1 ADCCK
6 KKKRC
11 DNDHHADCC
20 KKENIQFQLQQQQQK
35 QEQLQDRT
43 QNDTNTISNVGNPVV
58 NVNVSNDTSSN
69 GVSIPQTNSAF
80 SAATQGSTVLQ
91 PLAGTLPLAKVFF
104 PNELLDLG
112 NEYDPSTSTFT
123 AKNSGVYLFITS
135 LNFFP
140 DPIGVPYQ
148 VRVQIQVNGS
158 SVGTDDE
165 FTRGDSG
172 DLTLVISLSAKVNLN
187 AGDTVEV
194 FASSTTPGVLLPG
207 KATRFEGARFPSPTA

>member
-1 ADCCK
+1 M
-6 KKKRC
+6 
-11 DNDHHADCC
+11 
-20 KKENIQFQLQQQQQK
+20 
-35 QEQLQDRT
+35 
-43 QNDTNTISNVGNPVV
+43 
-58 NVNVSNDTSSN
+58 NVNVSNDTSPN

-112 NEYDPSTSTFT
+112 NEYDPSTSTFI
-123 AKNSGVYLFITS
+123 AKNSGVYLFITY

-140 DPIGVPYQ
+140 HIGVPYQ

-172 DLTLVISLSAKVNLN
+172 DFTLVISLSAKVNLN

>member
-1 ADCCK
+1 
-6 KKKRC
+6 KKRC
-11 DNDHHADCC
+11 DYDHHDDCKC
-20 KKENIQFQLQQQQQK
+20 KLENIQFQLQQQQQK
-35 QEQLQDRT
+35 QEQLQAQFQAQLQAQT
-43 QNDTNTISNVGNPVV
+43 QNDTDTISNVGNPVV

-69 GVSIPQTNSAF
+69 GRSIPQTNSAF

-104 PNELLDLG
+104 PNELLDLE

-135 LNFFP
+135 LNFSP
-140 DPIGVPYQ
+140 DPTGVPYQ

-172 DLTLVISLSAKVNLN
+172 DFTLVSAKVNLN

>member
-1 ADCCK
+1 M
-6 KKKRC
+6 
-11 DNDHHADCC
+11 
-20 KKENIQFQLQQQQQK
+20 
-35 QEQLQDRT
+35 
-43 QNDTNTISNVGNPVV
+43 NVS
-58 NVNVSNDTSSN
+58 VSNDTSSN
-69 GVSIPQTNSAF
+69 GGSIPQTNSAF
-80 SAATQGSTVLQ
+80 SAATQGSSVLQ

-104 PNELLDLG
+104 PNVLLDLE

-123 AKNSGVYLFITS
+123 AKNSGVYLFFTS
-135 LNFFP
+135 LNFFS

-165 FTRGDSG
+165 FTRVHSG
-172 DLTLVISLSAKVNLN
+172 DFTPVISLSAKVNLN

-207 KATRFEGARFPSPTA
+207 KATRFEGARFPSPTALIKKGINMSNVTD

>member
-1 ADCCK
+1 M
-6 KKKRC
+6 
-11 DNDHHADCC
+11 
-20 KKENIQFQLQQQQQK
+20 
-35 QEQLQDRT
+35 
-43 QNDTNTISNVGNPVV
+43 

-69 GVSIPQTNSAF
+69 GGSIPQTNSAF

-104 PNELLDLG
+104 PNELLDLE

-140 DPIGVPYQ
+140 DPIEVPYQ
-148 VRVQIQVNGS
+148 VRVQILVNGS
-158 SVGTDDE
+158 SVGTEDE

-172 DLTLVISLSAKVNLN
+172 DFTLVILLSAKVNLN

-207 KATRFEGARFPSPTA
+207 KATRFEGARFPSPAA